1 MAAIGD
7 VFSDIQSVEDGAYLD
22 IRPGSGEEAV
32 INCIYFEDDIAI
44 SFYDG
49 TNEVDFDTAT
59 GAGIYARFGFDINYT
74 NRIRVKNSGGEAHP
88 IGYSGRYTKV

>member
-1 MAAIGD
+1 MASIGD
-7 VFSDIQSVEDGAYLD
+7 VFSDIQSVANDDYLT

-32 INCIYFEDDIAI
+32 VNNIYFEDDIEI

-49 TNEVDFDTAT
+49 TNEVDFDSST
-59 GAGIYARFGFDINYT
+59 GAGIYSRFGFDLTYNDY
-74 NRIRVKNSGGEAHP
+74 IRVKNVSGETHP